1 MHARKFNPGNERIKH
16 RYLGFLT
23 DAKQLSPGT
32 MDQVAATLC
41 DFEAATGFKDFRL
54 FRSEMA
60 QSYKRRLNEASN
72 PKNRPPLSKATIGSR
87 LACLK
92 AFFQWLSMQPGFKS
106 RVNYSDADYFN
117 QAGTDAR
124 MAKAAREKHAPSI
137 EQIRHVLKCMPNST
151 DVERR
156 DRAIIAFS
164 LVSGA
169 RDNAIAS
176 LSLRHVDPDR
186 RRITQDPRDGVR
198 TKNAKVIVSTFF
210 PVGSDIEAIV
220 TDWIEFLRTERLWGP
235 DDPLF
240 PRTKVEIGPSRHFE
254 NSGLDRQH
262 WKSAAAVRA
271 IFKKAF
277 ERAGLPYFNP
287 HAIRSTLAMLGET
300 TCETPEQFK
309 AWSQNLGHEQVL
321 TTLTSYGQV
330 AQHRQDE
337 ILTEMAKAGG
347 VAAATVERPLIVV
360 EPERLDKLERMIAEL
375 GGTRT
380 S

>member
-1 MHARKFNPGNERIKH
+1 MNTGKFNAGNERIKH
-16 RYLGFLT
+16 QYLGFLA
-23 DAKQLSPGT
+23 DAKQLSPAT
-32 MDQVAATLC
+32 VDQVAAALH
-41 DFEAATGFKDFRL
+41 DFEAASGLKDFRL

-60 QSYKRRLNEASN
+60 QSYKRRLNETDNKKS
-72 PKNRPPLSKATIGSR
+72 RQPLSKATIASR

-124 MAKAAREKHAPSI
+124 IAKAAREKQVPSI
-137 EQIRHVLKCMPNST
+137 EQIRHVLKSMPNST

-156 DRAIIAFS
+156 DRAIIAFA

-176 LSLRHVDPDR
+176 LSMRHVDTDR

-198 TKNAKVIVSTFF
+198 TKNSKAIVSAFF
-210 PVGSDIEAIV
+210 PVGSDIEEIV
-220 TDWIEFLRTERLWGP
+220 CEWIRFLRIEKFWGP

-240 PRTKVEIGPSRHFE
+240 PKTKTELGPNGYFE
-254 NSGLDRQH
+254 SNGLNRGH
-262 WKSAAAVRA
+262 WKSAAAIRA

-277 ERAGLPYFNP
+277 EKAHLPYFNP
-287 HAIRSTLAMLGET
+287 HTIRSTLAMLGER
-300 TCETPEQFK
+300 TCKTPEQFK
-309 AWSQNLGHEQVL
+309 AWSQNLGHEHVL

-330 AQHRQDE
+330 GQGRQDE
-337 ILTEMAKAGG
+337 ILIQMAEAEG
-347 VAAATVERPLIVV
+347 APITDRPMIGV
-360 EPERLDKLERMIAEL
+360 EPDRLEKLERMISEL
-375 GGTRT
+375 HGSR
-380 S
+380 